1 MVAVKET
8 TCYTPV
14 VSSRHKAV
22 PPLLCVQPSLETL
35 REGGSA
41 AVRYVRLACLLSEF
55 MFALP
60 LSWSLGGGG
69 GMGIP
74 TTSKRT
80 STKKPSSRLSR
91 TSAGVGCGMTGSV
104 WRVDGGWNPE
114 VGARGEGDGL
124 GLPEARNEA
133 TSGEDSVLNLD
144 RILLPPPG
152 DLGRSLS
159 PGIEIKP
166 NILFQLI
173 IPGG

>member
-1 MVAVKET
+1 
-8 TCYTPV
+8 
-14 VSSRHKAV
+14 
-22 PPLLCVQPSLETL
+22 
-35 REGGSA
+35 
-41 AVRYVRLACLLSEF
+41 
-55 MFALP
+55 
-60 LSWSLGGGG
+60 
-69 GMGIP
+69 MGIP

-133 TSGEDSVLNLD
+133 TSGEDSVLNVD

-173 IPGG
+173 IPGGVKTASWWCASWWLEAILLN